1 MDARDRLPH
10 RLFRFASRLL
20 PFDFRREYEREM
32 ELAFASD
39 LASAR
44 QTSRGA
50 WAVIGRA
57 LAGLG
62 PVAIREHLA
71 SLMQDVRY
79 ALRSFAKTP
88 AFTITAILSL
98 GLGIGATTAVF
109 SFVDAVFFQGLPV
122 PHEEQLV
129 ALHTID
135 SRNPGFNPTSF
146 PNYRDYRDHVKGLS
160 GLAAYTL
167 TPVSLSANGPPVQGL
182 ASIVTG
188 SYFGVLGVRPALGR
202 LIGPDDDRVE
212 GQAPVALLSHGL
224 WVRQFASDPGIVG
237 RTVRINGLACD
248 VVGVLPREFTGTDLG
263 LRMDLWLPMSGYRR
277 FIPGIVDAMTE
288 RRMLQFSMIGRL
300 ADGAAAPAVQGELD
314 AMSAELQRDFPEA
327 NRDRSVRLMPLRD
340 ALVDPNI
347 RPTLLLAS
355 QAIGLVVV
363 VVLII
368 ACMNVA
374 NLLVGR
380 AASRRTEIAVRVALG
395 AGRARIARQLLTEQ
409 VLIGLGGAVVGVA
422 LGAAAWHTLWAVR
435 PTNTLPVIEL
445 PTGVDA
451 RLLIFSVLVA
461 IGTSLVFGLAPMLQV
476 FGSAPIQDL
485 RDRGGGHTV
494 RRWGLRNLLLICEVA
509 LSIVALVSAGLF
521 FHSFQNARQ
530 IPTGFATERLLIG
543 YVDLGA
549 QGYTDAQSQTFSR
562 TLITRLRSLPG
573 VRGASLATV
582 LPFVNG
588 GFSRTVF
595 LEGDAPPPGGN
606 GQFVTVNAVDETYF
620 DTMGLTLRSGRR
632 FAEYDAEK
640 EPAVAVVNET
650 MARRFWPNRDPIG
663 RRFHFFGERSAR
675 VVGVVTNSKVVSVGE
690 DPNPIA
696 YVALRQWPERAMAIN
711 IRTDR
716 DPAGL
721 AGPVRAAVRELDPE
735 LPVLALDTMSEHLST
750 ALWNARMGAFVVG
763 TFAAISLLLALV
775 GLYGVLSYAITVR
788 RRELAVRIAL
798 GAGRGQIL
806 SMLAAETLR
815 VMAPALMVGLGA
827 AALVG
832 QLTAG
837 LLYDV
842 PGIDVPTFAAVPAL
856 FLLAA
861 CLAVVRPAHQAT
873 RTDPTMVLRQ
883 S

>member
-1 MDARDRLPH
+1 MNARDRLPH

-39 LASAR
+39 LESAR

-57 LAGLG
+57 LAGLA
-62 PVAIREHLA
+62 PVAIREHLT
-71 SLMQDVRY
+71 SLAQDVRY

-109 SFVDAVFFQGLPV
+109 SFVVAVFFHALPV

-135 SRNPGFNPTSF
+135 TRNPGFNPTSF

-167 TPVSLSANGPPVQGL
+167 SPVNLSASGEPVLGM

-188 SYFGVLGVRPALGR
+188 NYFDVLGVRPALGR
-202 LIGPDDDRVE
+202 LIGPDDDRVD
-212 GQAPVALLSHGL
+212 GQTPAVVLSNGL
-224 WVRQFASDPGIVG
+224 WLRRFASDPGVVG
-237 RTVRINGLACD
+237 RTVKINGLSCD
-248 VVGVLPREFTGTDLG
+248 IVGVLPREFTGTDAG
-263 LRMDLWLPMSGYRR
+263 LRVDLWLPMSGYQR
-277 FIPGIVDAMTE
+277 FIPGIANAKTE
-288 RRMLQFSMIGRL
+288 RRLLQFNMIGRV
-300 ADGAAAPAVQGELD
+300 ADRTSAAAVQGEFD
-314 AMSAELQRDFPEA
+314 ALSSQLQRDFPDA
-327 NRDRSVRLMPLRD
+327 NKDRSVHLMPLRE

-347 RPTLLLAS
+347 RPMLVLAS
-355 QAIGLVVV
+355 RAIGLVVV
-363 VVLII
+363 VVLLI

-409 VLIGLGGAVVGVA
+409 VLIGLGGAVVGIG
-422 LGAAAWHTLWAVR
+422 LGAAAWRTLWAAR
-435 PTNTLPVIEL
+435 PTNAFPVIEL
-445 PTGVDA
+445 PTAVNG
-451 RLLIFSVLVA
+451 RLLTFSVVVA

-485 RDRGGGHTV
+485 RERGGGHTV
-494 RRWGLRNLLLICEVA
+494 RRWGLRNLLLIAEVA

-530 IPTGFATERLLIG
+530 IPTGFATEHLLTG
-543 YVDLGA
+543 YIDLGA
-549 QGYTDAQSQTFSR
+549 QGYTDSQSDTFAQ
-562 TLITRLRSLPG
+562 TLITRLRAMPG
-573 VRGASLATV
+573 VQGASLSTV
-582 LPFVNG
+582 MPFVNG

-606 GQFVTVNAVDETYF
+606 GQFVTANAVDEAYF
-620 DTMGLTLRSGRR
+620 GTMGLRLQSGRR
-632 FAEYDAEK
+632 LAEYDTKPA
-640 EPAVAVVNET
+640 PAVAVVNET
-650 MARRFWPNRDPIG
+650 MARRFWPNRDPVG
-663 RRFHFFGERSAR
+663 HRFHFFGERS
-675 VVGVVTNSKVVSVGE
+675 VQIIGVVSDSKVNSVGE
-690 DPNPIA
+690 DPTPIA
-696 YVALRQWPERAMAIN
+696 YVALRQWPDRALTIN
-711 IRTDR
+711 VRTDR

-721 AGPVRAAVRELDPE
+721 AGPIRAEIRALDPE
-735 LPVLALDTMSEHLST
+735 LPVLALDTMSEHVST

-815 VMAPALMVGLGA
+815 VMAPALLVGLGG

-832 QLTAG
+832 RLTAG

-861 CLAVVRPAHQAT
+861 CLAVVRPARQAT